1 MIASPVMVPAAPSS
15 AEGDFEQTPFAH
27 LAVYALDRKLTGE
40 LFLIE
45 SDDVAHAIAFRAG
58 VPTKIKMG
66 NELFRLGD
74 LLVEAGLVERDKV
87 EGAALTGGLLGDV
100 LVLAGCVETD
110 GLNRVLDEQFQKRFD
125 YFFSLPT
132 TTTYKYFDQSNT
144 LEDWGADPTSL
155 DPLALIWRGVR
166 AHAENSTHF
175 EPTLER
181 LGDAPLS
188 LHAKAPLHRLE
199 LEEDV
204 KTAAE
209 VLSIEPT
216 PLSEISGIDGQDPA
230 LVRRLIYCLTILRQ
244 LDLGRGGLPVG
255 VEERIQSLAK
265 VQLRSQALR
274 VGVALDHPG
283 DGERTV
289 RPITVRGR
297 AIIPRDDGSEPPPPD
312 TSAEAGPSSAP
323 VAVSEGEAAPEKSIA
338 ESAAEIADVGS
349 SAPEAP
355 ILETTMEELSEE
367 ELAGDSDAPPA
378 QAEELD
384 SDGPSD
390 AEKAATAAEP
400 SSVAGEDDEGEAS
413 SRRLVNE
420 AIRSL
425 PNEALLKL
433 ANEKL
438 TEKEPGMAAA
448 VAELA
453 IARLSESGDTKSDL
467 YCELVARHAQAK
479 SLEPHP
485 DLKSLALALDEVV
498 RTRDDMALVRFVRG
512 QVRKRLG
519 NESGYASDMRRVL
532 ELDPNHE
539 EAKKATVQDATKT
552 VKAGQTGF
560 LKRLFG
566 R

>member
-45 SDDVAHAIAFRAG
+45 SDEVAHAIAFRAG

-66 NELFRLGD
+66 NGLFRLGD
-74 LLVEAGLVERDKV
+74 LLVLAGLVERDKV

-125 YFFSLPT
+125 YFFSLPK
-132 TTTYKYFDQSNT
+132 TTTYKYFDQSST

-155 DPLALIWRGVR
+155 DPLALIWRGLR
-166 AHAENSTHF
+166 AHADNSSHF
-175 EPTLER
+175 ESTLER
-181 LGDAPLS
+181 LGDAPLA

-216 PLSEISGIDGQDPA
+216 PLSEISAIDGQDPQ

-297 AIIPRDDGSEPPPPD
+297 AVIPRDDNSEPPPPD
-312 TSAEAGPSSAP
+312 SNVEAAPSSAP
-323 VAVSEGEAAPEKSIA
+323 SAVSEGEAVAEKSIA
-338 ESAAEIADVGS
+338 ESAAEIADAGS

-355 ILETTMEELSEE
+355 ILETTMAELSEE
-367 ELAGDSDAPPA
+367 ELAGDSDAPPV
-378 QAEELD
+378 
-384 SDGPSD
+384 PSD
-390 AEKAATAAEP
+390 AAEPAAAEP
-400 SSVAGEDDEGEAS
+400 AAVVPPSAEDDEGEAS

-425 PNEALLKL
+425 PSEALLKL

-453 IARLSESGDTKSDL
+453 IARLSEAGDTKSDL

-539 EAKKATVQDATKT
+539 EAKKATSQDATKT